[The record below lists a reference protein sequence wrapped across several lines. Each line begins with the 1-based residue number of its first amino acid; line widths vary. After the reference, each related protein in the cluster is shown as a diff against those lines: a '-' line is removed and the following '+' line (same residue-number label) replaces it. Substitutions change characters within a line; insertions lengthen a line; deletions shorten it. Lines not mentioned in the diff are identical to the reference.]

1 MNYDLLRAIRDL
13 PDGCMATGCDR
24 PVMMLV
30 RPTPPRTAYRLV
42 CERHTRSDYCIN
54 DAIAHS
60 HVADWTE
67 CQLEEYNPARTPRR
81 TRGHAMKVRSH
92 AEDET

>member
-1 MNYDLLRAIRDL
+1 
-13 PDGCMATGCDR
+13 
-24 PVMMLV
+24 MMLV

-67 CQLEEYNPARTPRR
+67 CQLEEYNLIPL
-81 TRGHAMKVRSH
+81 
-92 AEDET
+92 DELLDELGVMR